1 MTHTTGARRAEL
13 WVNAPDDSGYQ
24 PLVEQLEQLETT
36 DAIDDYVV
44 YHWGH
49 DLDVSSD
56 RLRSVEEQLAR
67 ERISAFKQWAQENDC
82 TVAGLGDRITAGVGR
97 MGPEYTAEHLPPVL
111 LAEYVDDDLE
121 QVTPCSGG
129 AEHVVE
135 RLEALESTIDAE
147 AELVDSPPST
157 ATTTDPDTAT
167 GSDPALTRPSRWTRL
182 VRRLR

>member
-1 MTHTTGARRAEL
+1 MTHTTDERRAEL
-13 WVNAPDDSGYQ
+13 WVNTPADSGYEL
-24 PLVEQLEQLETT
+24 LVDHLDRLEAAGT
-36 DAIDDYVV
+36 IDDYVV

-56 RLRSVEEQLAR
+56 RLRSAEDQLAR
-67 ERISAFKQWAQENDC
+67 ERIAAFKQWAQENDC
-82 TVAGLGDRITAGVGR
+82 TVAGLGERVTAGVGR

-111 LAEYVDDDLE
+111 LAEYVGDDLE

-135 RLEALESTIDAE
+135 RLETLGSTDDATL
-147 AELVDSPPST
+147 ADSPPST
-157 ATTTDPDTAT
+157 ATTTEPDTAT